1 MDLIYPHKP
10 REQYKK
16 DLPTFDAEANEW
28 EGTLKED
35 GWRLLIAK
43 DSKHQIADPSWV
55 KGNHLFFLSRRGQD
69 KGGPTQIP
77 VSKEIID
84 TVDSLNM
91 PDQSILDCEWM
102 ARRTI
107 GEIPECVFL
116 LDCLW
121 LDDVWQGD
129 NPYIDRKNTLLGAFP
144 FSITQEPDFFGTT
157 FSINEFVRT
166 PTRTH
171 ERFSD
176 FFVKGQN
183 FEHAEGI
190 VLKHLQS
197 KIVGSRKECQKSA
210 LWVKIKWRSGCSG
223 REEVK
228 F

>member
-1 MDLIYPHKP
+1 MYTDKP
-10 REQYKK
+10 KEQYRK
-16 DLPTFDAEANEW
+16 DLPTFDTENKDW

-35 GWRLLIAK
+35 GWRTYVFK
-43 DSKHQIADPSWV
+43 DSKHKIANPEWV

-91 PDQSILDCEWM
+91 PDQSMLDCEWM
-102 ARRTI
+102 CRRTI
-107 GEIPECVFL
+107 GEIPECLFI
-116 LDCLW
+116 LDYPW
-121 LDDVWQGD
+121 LNDVWQGD
-129 NPYIDRKNTLLGAFP
+129 NPYIDRKKTLLQAFP
-144 FSITQEPDFFGTT
+144 FKVAEEPEIFRRTACT
-157 FSINEFVRT
+157 YIINEFVRT
-166 PTRTH
+166 PTRTY

-176 FFVKGQN
+176 FFSKGQN

-197 KIVGSRKECQKSA
+197 KIVGSRMECQHTG
-210 LWVKIKWRSGCSG
+210 LWVKIKWRNGSSG
-223 REEVK
+223 REEVS

>member
-1 MDLIYPHKP
+1 MYTDKP
-10 REQYKK
+10 KEQYKK
-16 DLPTFDAEANEW
+16 DLPTFDTENKDW

-35 GWRLLIAK
+35 GWRTYVFK
-43 DSKHQIADPSWV
+43 DSKHQIANPEWV

-84 TVDSLNM
+84 TVESLNI
-91 PDQSILDCEWM
+91 PDQSMLDCEWM
-102 ARRTI
+102 CRRTI
-107 GEIPECVFL
+107 GEIPECLFI
-116 LDCLW
+116 LDYPW

-129 NPYIDRKNTLLGAFP
+129 NPYIDRKKLLLGAFP

-157 FSINEFVRT
+157 FFINEFVRT
-166 PTRTH
+166 PTRTY

-176 FFVKGQN
+176 FYAKGQN

-210 LWVKIKWRSGCSG
+210 LWVKVKWRSGSSDYSD
-223 REEVK
+223 
-228 F
+228 